1 LGTFTHEK
9 VRNNYKAPDKSVF
22 APATFLSYKP
32 WNNQD
37 FIMHAFYK
45 HIFRLPSFN
54 DLYYTQLGTANLK
67 PEVARQINF
76 GFNYSKT
83 LVNKYFTGFHL
94 SMETYYA
101 NITDKIIASPTS
113 SMMRWMMSNLGK
125 VENYGIE
132 TTLGTS
138 LSLLSDVILNTDIT
152 YEYTVAKDLSQTP
165 QGKPSYYGNQIPY
178 APWHSGSA
186 IVNVNYKTWNL
197 NYSFIYVGKRYNGN
211 KNNIKRN
218 EIQPWYTHDLSLQ
231 KEFVWD
237 GHLIKVSAEANNLAN
252 QYYEVVTNFPMPG
265 RNFRFTISFEL

>member
-1 LGTFTHEK
+1 
-9 VRNNYKAPDKSVF
+9 
-22 APATFLSYKP
+22 
-32 WNNQD
+32 
-37 FIMHAFYK
+37 
-45 HIFRLPSFN
+45 
-54 DLYYTQLGTANLK
+54 
-67 PEVARQINF
+67 
-76 GFNYSKT
+76 
-83 LVNKYFTGFHL
+83 
-94 SMETYYA
+94 
-101 NITDKIIASPTS
+101 
-113 SMMRWMMSNLGK
+113 MMRWMMSNLGK